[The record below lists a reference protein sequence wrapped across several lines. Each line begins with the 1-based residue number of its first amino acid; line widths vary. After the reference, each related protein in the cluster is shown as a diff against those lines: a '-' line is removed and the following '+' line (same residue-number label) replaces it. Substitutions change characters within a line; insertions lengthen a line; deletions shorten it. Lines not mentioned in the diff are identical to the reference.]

1 MLYLHLIRRTSSRL
15 LSATTCQQQRQSL
28 LVSSSSTGA
37 SSSILGGSFSWNNNC
52 YNNNNA
58 TTRSKHSS
66 TQIKR
71 LFKQN
76 PAKRRIALK
85 EKKVNGDGDEGI
97 IPESTLS
104 PIILEPIILKNG
116 WNPPLGGEDAKQLEL
131 PDYPFRV
138 ARTRN
143 KPNNAVGFLPVYS
156 EHRWASVYPPYMHS
170 YIHTIIIIFLLSFLF
185 LEDRKEPELF
195 FVIDFNV
202 ALVMMIS
209 RWWTRIRY
217 ITILTG
223 SLFYLVW
230 SGFIWYPVSF
240 WSNKQQKGW
249 CSSHNQ
255 DQKSLGRSRS
265 VPEWIES
272 SLANSYSKE
281 SEGRHYSH
289 SHRRNY
295 WSKGQP
301 RIGSENM
308 VGWSWILGKMK
319 FHWVENKIK

>member
-156 EHRWASVYPPYMHS
+156 EHR
-170 YIHTIIIIFLLSFLF
+170 
-185 LEDRKEPELF
+185 
-195 FVIDFNV
+195 
-202 ALVMMIS
+202 
-209 RWWTRIRY
+209 
-217 ITILTG
+217 
-223 SLFYLVW
+223 
-230 SGFIWYPVSF
+230 
-240 WSNKQQKGW
+240 
-249 CSSHNQ
+249 
-255 DQKSLGRSRS
+255 
-265 VPEWIES
+265 
-272 SLANSYSKE
+272 
-281 SEGRHYSH
+281 
-289 SHRRNY
+289 
-295 WSKGQP
+295 
-301 RIGSENM
+301 
-308 VGWSWILGKMK
+308 
-319 FHWVENKIK
+319 